1 MKNLEIID
9 KVKDSIYPI
18 ATFLFILILW
28 QSMVGVLEVPQYI
41 LPTPVDIINVFFKD
55 YQNLSMHAVAIII
68 SLVIGILMDFV
79 SIIKKCLYPIMLVTQ
94 MIPTIIIAPLFM
106 IWFGFGT
113 MPKVL
118 MVMLTCF
125 FPILISFVDGIENID
140 KDYLNLFKTM
150 DSNKVNTFIHLKF
163 PMAMDKFFL
172 DLKYLQRML

>member
-55 YQNLSMHAVAIII
+55 YQNLSMHAVVTIGEAILGFIVAIII

-79 SIIKKCLYPIMLVTQ
+79 SIIKNV
-94 MIPTIIIAPLFM
+94 F
-106 IWFGFGT
+106 
-113 MPKVL
+113 
-118 MVMLTCF
+118 
-125 FPILISFVDGIENID
+125 IL
-140 KDYLNLFKTM
+140 LCWL
-150 DSNKVNTFIHLKF
+150 H
-163 PMAMDKFFL
+163 
-172 DLKYLQRML
+172 R